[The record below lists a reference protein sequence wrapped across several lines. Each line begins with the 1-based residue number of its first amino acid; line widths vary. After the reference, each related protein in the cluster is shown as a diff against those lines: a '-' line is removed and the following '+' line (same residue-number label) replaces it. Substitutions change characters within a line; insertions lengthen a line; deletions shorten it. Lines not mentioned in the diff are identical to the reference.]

1 MMKYKIEDDEIEAL
15 KSYRG
20 FNYEQINQLL
30 TSNCETDIE
39 LLREGENNTFV
50 TLSYDRENV
59 IKNMESIKK
68 LYSLIIK
75 SYLNKDE
82 LSEFSFY
89 RGTNVA
95 EIARIKNEPYID
107 RMFSVV
113 KNEEKA
119 REKYASKWDSPVV
132 INVKGNEQIPF
143 IKPSDFFEN
152 EDHDEVIIVPFTQI
166 KEIKDLSIGTSF
178 ETYSEVRKYEI
189 YIERQK
195 LEKLSETEKK
205 GLYTYIT
212 NNVENINSYLVQCLA
227 IDKRTEEN
235 RSNLKKLDQLLAKYN
250 LGGTPESNFEDTT
263 PRSQED
269 LEDITRISNEI
280 ENIKIAIG
288 SDYDVRKTLVN
299 SITTWKRNVILYLM
313 SECDEISEALF
324 SEQDN
329 NIEEKVVKAEEPEE
343 EESELEEKEEEIV
356 SPSYKPDFTMAAV
369 EETSEKEPEEE
380 VKEEPKE
387 EPKEEVQ
394 EELKEEEI
402 EEEPVEEAKEEKIEE
417 EQKESV
423 SDETIV
429 AAPIQR
435 NDEDEFIAHSRQLV
449 RDNEAL
455 VEKLEEDIKGL
466 ITKEQNHA
474 KVAGNIGST
483 YSAIN
488 NGFEMKKA
496 AEALHEQIKN
506 IKLKVEALIEKNDE
520 FSREKLRNINEI
532 NNQVTVLINYLNNP
546 RCAIPGTDITR
557 FDEMA
562 IIEENALKRG
572 IEIKIRDILA
582 EAEIRKLNEDL
593 EVLDSKPLF
602 SRIIGIFSGSNK
614 ADDIAREQILV
625 RKQAIRRKTSEKLL
639 LARNYSIHNMVAKI
653 RLFIRDNFEDE
664 TVEDT
669 CEEIQELE
677 NELKRNF
684 VINDT
689 RVEEIVRKREGL
701 DLPLDKNL
709 SREEEKE
716 IETFRFL
723 RKYEYDMIDE
733 NNTEE
738 SYQDTLASEISR
750 VIDYISSTN
759 ILK

>member
-1 MMKYKIEDDEIEAL
+1 MKYKIEDDEIEAL

-269 LEDITRISNEI
+269 LEDITRNSNEI

>member
-1 MMKYKIEDDEIEAL
+1 MKYKIEDDEIEAL

>member
-1 MMKYKIEDDEIEAL
+1 
-15 KSYRG
+15 
-20 FNYEQINQLL
+20 
-30 TSNCETDIE
+30 
-39 LLREGENNTFV
+39 
-50 TLSYDRENV
+50 
-59 IKNMESIKK
+59 
-68 LYSLIIK
+68 
-75 SYLNKDE
+75 
-82 LSEFSFY
+82 
-89 RGTNVA
+89 
-95 EIARIKNEPYID
+95 
-107 RMFSVV
+107 
-113 KNEEKA
+113 
-119 REKYASKWDSPVV
+119 
-132 INVKGNEQIPF
+132 
-143 IKPSDFFEN
+143 
-152 EDHDEVIIVPFTQI
+152 
-166 KEIKDLSIGTSF
+166 
-178 ETYSEVRKYEI
+178 
-189 YIERQK
+189 
-195 LEKLSETEKK
+195 
-205 GLYTYIT
+205 
-212 NNVENINSYLVQCLA
+212 
-227 IDKRTEEN
+227 
-235 RSNLKKLDQLLAKYN
+235 
-250 LGGTPESNFEDTT
+250 
-263 PRSQED
+263 
-269 LEDITRISNEI
+269 
-280 ENIKIAIG
+280 
-288 SDYDVRKTLVN
+288 
-299 SITTWKRNVILYLM
+299 M

-329 NIEEKVVKAEEPEE
+329 NIEEKVVKAEEPEV
-343 EESELEEKEEEIV
+343 EEKEEEIV

-369 EETSEKEPEEE
+369 EETSEEEPEE
-380 VKEEPKE
+380 VKEESKE

-506 IKLKVEALIEKNDE
+506 IKLKVEALIEKNDK
-520 FSREKLRNINEI
+520 FSRAKLSEINEI

-639 LARNYSIHNMVAKI
+639 LARNYSIHSMVAKI

>member
-1 MMKYKIEDDEIEAL
+1 MKYKIEDDEIEAL

-59 IKNMESIKK
+59 IKNIESIKK

-329 NIEEKVVKAEEPEE
+329 NIEEKVVKAEEPEV

-369 EETSEKEPEEE
+369 EETSEEEPEEE

-394 EELKEEEI
+394 EEPEKEEI

-506 IKLKVEALIEKNDE
+506 MKLKVEALAEKNDE
-520 FSREKLRNINEI
+520 YSRAKLSEINEI

-625 RKQAIRRKTSEKLL
+625 RKQSIRRKTSEKLL
-639 LARNYSIHNMVAKI
+639 LSRNYSIHNMVAKI